1 MPGLGPYIAAGLLA
15 WPVARLVAQTN
26 RWQGAGVI
34 AAVGMV
40 YAAAVTA
47 TLHYWILTE
56 EEKQKGIKLLRQ
68 VLGGFRSRGQRM
80 KHRIGANFAFLLLAG
95 SCVPGMLFSQAVEAP
110 KQNPAQALNSQTQG
124 QPAGQVQDC
133 NRRDSRTARNRPT
146 RN

>member
-1 MPGLGPYIAAGLLA
+1 MGRVLFVLDLPLERFLRAVILPGLGPYIAAGLLA

-68 VLGGFRSRGQRM
+68 VLGGFRSQ
-80 KHRIGANFAFLLLAG
+80 GA
-95 SCVPGMLFSQAVEAP
+95 
-110 KQNPAQALNSQTQG
+110 
-124 QPAGQVQDC
+124 
-133 NRRDSRTARNRPT
+133 TA
-146 RN
+146 